1 MLILEFVPLGFN
13 QSCIIGNIMNVVQN
27 LMERLRPLVGVK
39 SWDYCVLWKLSE
51 DRRLM
56 QTILIKLMSLSFPLS
71 LSLSLLVF
79 NLFGVRFLGILN

>member
-39 SWDYCVLWKLSE
+39 GWDYCVLWKLSD

-56 QTILIKLMSLSFPLS
+56 QTILIKLMSLSLTLS
-71 LSLSLLVF
+71 LFLLMF
-79 NLFGVRFLGILN
+79 CLGFAF